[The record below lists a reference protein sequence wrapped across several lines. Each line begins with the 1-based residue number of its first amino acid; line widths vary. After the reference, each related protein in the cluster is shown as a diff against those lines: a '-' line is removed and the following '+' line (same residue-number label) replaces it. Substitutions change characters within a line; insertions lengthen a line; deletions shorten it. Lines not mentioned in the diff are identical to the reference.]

1 MAAGQANLIIP
12 PVVGGYARYVLA
24 LMVGINLL
32 NYMDRWVAASAGPLI
47 EKELHISDSEF
58 GLLGTAFLLV
68 YAIAALPFG
77 YWGDRGVRKT
87 VIGVGVTIW
96 SIATLFTGFA
106 RTYAQLFLS
115 RAVVG
120 IGEASYYPAG
130 TSLLSDYFPK
140 EQRGRVMSVWGAGS
154 TIGIALGFAGGG
166 YIAET
171 LGWRAAFFFA
181 AVPGLLLAILAF
193 QMREPL
199 RGAVEKTG
207 PALAKTADASLK
219 KFIDLL
225 KIPTLRATI
234 IAQTLLF
241 FVLASNAFWLPTVLQ
256 RRFDMSSGRAGLL
269 AGVVIV
275 VGGLI
280 GTLAGG
286 WLSDRRALESPKAHL
301 ETGIVGFL
309 AGAVLITIAI
319 LSPLNVGPIP
329 VFVPVFLLTVICLY
343 LYAGPFTA
351 VAQNVVSPGLRASA
365 VTLLLFIAHVFGD
378 SHSTFDIGSL
388 SDRLGGNLQLALLIT
403 SPTLLILAAIAAA
416 TGLRTIK
423 RDTEAMEE
431 DWAARA
437 ADPALTRA

>member
-1 MAAGQANLIIP
+1 
-12 PVVGGYARYVLA
+12 VVGGYARYVLA

-378 SHSTFDIGSL
+378 SHSTYDVGVI
-388 SDRLGGNLQLALLIT
+388 SDHLGHNLQAALLIT
-403 SPTLLILAAIAAA
+403 SPTLLILAALAAA
-416 TGLRTIK
+416 TGLRTVK

-431 DWAARA
+431 AWASREPETVAV
-437 ADPALTRA
+437 